1 VVIVHVAINIHVV
14 YGFTIDYG
22 LVRHVL
28 VEYDEAV
35 IEGKILAHFR
45 GDIGNV
51 ISIRRKDDEFI
62 TEWKNN
68 VLGII

>member
-1 VVIVHVAINIHVV
+1 MILVNVAIYIHIV
-14 YGFTIDYG
+14 YGVAIDYG
-22 LVRHVL
+22 LICHIL

-45 GDIGNV
+45 GNIGNV
-51 ISIRRKDDEFI
+51 VSIRRKDDEFI